1 MISSPE
7 NRGRSGM
14 TVSTEAILGIIA
26 EESGLDPAAL
36 RPDATFEQL
45 DIGSLDVAST
55 LFAIE
60 DKLGVVIDPDK
71 LDRNATISDFVGLVM
86 RLA

>member
-1 MISSPE
+1 
-7 NRGRSGM
+7 M
-14 TVSTEAILGIIA
+14 TVSTDAILGVIA

-60 DKLGVVIDPDK
+60 DKFGVEIDPDQ
-71 LDRNATISDFVGLVM
+71 LNPASTIAEFVNLV
-86 RLA
+86 RQLAPS

>member
-1 MISSPE
+1 
-7 NRGRSGM
+7 M
-14 TVSTEAILGIIA
+14 TVSNEAILAVIA
-26 EESGLDPAAL
+26 EESGLDTAAL

-60 DKLGVVIDPDK
+60 DKFGVEIDPDQ
-71 LDRNATISDFVGLVM
+71 LNPASTISDFVELV
-86 RLA
+86 RQLLPS

>member
-1 MISSPE
+1 
-7 NRGRSGM
+7 M
-14 TVSTEAILGIIA
+14 TVSNEAILAVVA
-26 EESGLDPAAL
+26 EESGLDAAAL

-60 DKLGVVIDPDK
+60 DKFGVEIDPDQ
-71 LDRNATISDFVGLVM
+71 LNPASTISDFLDLV
-86 RLA
+86 RQLLPS

>member
-1 MISSPE
+1 
-7 NRGRSGM
+7 M
-14 TVSTEAILGIIA
+14 TVSTDAILGVIA

-60 DKLGVVIDPDK
+60 DKFGVEIDPDQ
-71 LDRNATISDFVGLVM
+71 LNPASTIAEFVNLVQQ
-86 RLA
+86 LAPS

>member
-1 MISSPE
+1 
-7 NRGRSGM
+7 M
-14 TVSTEAILGIIA
+14 TVSNEAILAVIA
-26 EESGLDPAAL
+26 EESGLDAAAL

-60 DKLGVVIDPDK
+60 DKFGVEIDPDQ
-71 LDRNATISDFVGLVM
+71 LNPASTISDFVDLV
-86 RLA
+86 RQLLPS